1 MKIIQSLF
9 VSCIYSECSGK
20 RENSIFFWQN
30 VKFFSSLF
38 LVFFQSTQMQK
49 HSFKYLFWIIFPFS
63 KHDQHH
69 HHHHHDSLCF
79 NIVMH
84 YFLRWLWSKGRKIV
98 MKKKIF
104 LIVCWFFFILLF
116 TNVNL
121 NGNEVRD
128 EEKNTNKCENERE
141 EKFTF

>member
-1 MKIIQSLF
+1 LKNIQSLF

-20 RENSIFFWQN
+20 RE
-30 VKFFSSLF
+30 KFNILLAKCKVFSSQF

-49 HSFKYLFWIIFPFS
+49 HGFKYLFWIIFPFS
-63 KHDQHH
+63 KHDQ

-98 MKKKIF
+98 MKKKSSWLF
-104 LIVCWFFFILLF
+104 VGFFYFVIYECKF
-116 TNVNL
+116 
-121 NGNEVRD
+121 EWQWSKRW
-128 EEKNTNKCENERE
+128 EKNTNKCENERE